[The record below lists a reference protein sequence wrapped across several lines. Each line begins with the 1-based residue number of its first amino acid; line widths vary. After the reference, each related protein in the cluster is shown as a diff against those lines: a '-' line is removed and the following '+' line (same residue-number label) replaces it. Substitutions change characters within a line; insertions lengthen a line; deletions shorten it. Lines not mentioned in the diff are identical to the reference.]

1 MATQLEKEIVKEALR
16 ELIIED
22 KSIFRNLLIDIL
34 QEENLGENDKFQ
46 DALKKNFKRFEETFI
61 ALA

>member
-22 KSIFRNLLIDIL
+22 KSIFRNLFIDIL